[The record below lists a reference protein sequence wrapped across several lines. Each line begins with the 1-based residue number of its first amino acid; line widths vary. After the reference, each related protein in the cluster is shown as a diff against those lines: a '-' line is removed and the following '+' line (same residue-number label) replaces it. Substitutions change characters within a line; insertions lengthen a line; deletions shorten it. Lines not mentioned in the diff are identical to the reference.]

1 MKKSQRFARFGV
13 LGLALLAG
21 CSSKP
26 EVGAS
31 AVQVKATAKAITVS
45 PTLLEQ
51 ARIRVIRAELRA
63 PEDVLLA
70 TGEIMAEPDG
80 AAEVT
85 AAVTARVA
93 SISVHAGD
101 LVKKGDKLA
110 VLEAGEVA
118 RVTSDLERARAR
130 VSAAVRVQEQ
140 EESLVASRAT
150 SGRALSEAKSAV
162 DQAKADE
169 RAASELLKSYGAGS
183 GRQVVLLAPL
193 SGTIVRVAGVI
204 GAPVDATTPLFRII
218 DTSRLVARAD
228 VPESDADLVPE
239 RARATVASMS
249 KVTSCAG
256 TVESHAP
263 VVNAATRTV
272 PFRVRLSP
280 GCGEFHEGAFVDVAI
295 DRSPTDGKP
304 RIALPR
310 AALVSIDEVP
320 VVFIQTDAKAGTFAV
335 RAVRG
340 VTYLGPLVF
349 VDEGIAAGELVVE
362 RGGILLKGELM
373 RAELQ

>member
-1 MKKSQRFARFGV
+1 MNESRTFAR
-13 LGLALLAG
+13 LGLLALALLPG

-26 EVGAS
+26 EAGAS
-31 AVQVKATAKAITVS
+31 VAPAKAPEKALTVS
-45 PTLLEQ
+45 PALLEES
-51 ARIRVIRAELRA
+51 RIRLIRAERRT
-63 PEDVLLA
+63 PQDMVLA
-70 TGEIMAEPDG
+70 SGEIVAEPDA

-85 AAVTARVA
+85 AAVPARVT
-93 SISVHAGD
+93 SIAVHSGD
-101 LVKKGDKLA
+101 FVKRGDTLA

-118 RVTSDLERARAR
+118 RVMSDLERARAR
-130 VSAAVRVQEQ
+130 VNAAVRVQEQ

-162 DQAKADE
+162 DQAKAEE
-169 RAASELLKSYGAGS
+169 RAASELLRSYGARS

-193 SGTIVRVAGVI
+193 SGTVVKIAGVI
-204 GAPVDATTPLFRII
+204 GAPVDAATPLFRII

-239 RARATVASMS
+239 GARATVASMS

-256 TVESHAP
+256 TVEAHAP
-263 VVNAATRTV
+263 AVNVATRTV
-272 PFRVRLSP
+272 PFRVRLSA

-295 DRSPTDGKP
+295 ERSPTHGKP
-304 RIALPR
+304 RILLPR
-310 AALVSIDEVP
+310 AAVVSVNEVP
-320 VVFIQTDAKAGTFAV
+320 VVFVQSNGKPDTFSPH
-335 RAVRG
+335 AVRG

-349 VDEGIAAGELVVE
+349 VDEGVTEGELVVE
-362 RGGILLKGELM
+362 RGAILLKGELM

>member
-1 MKKSQRFARFGV
+1 MKQSQPFARLGV
-13 LGLALLAG
+13 LWLALLAG

-31 AVQVKATAKAITVS
+31 AVQAKATAKAVTVS

-51 ARIRVIRAELRA
+51 ARIRVTRAELRA
-63 PEDVLLA
+63 PQDMLLA
-70 TGEIMAEPDG
+70 TGEIMAEPDA

-85 AAVTARVA
+85 AAVSARVT
-93 SISVHAGD
+93 SISVRAGD
-101 LVKKGDKLA
+101 LVKKGDTLA

-118 RVTSDLERARAR
+118 RVMRDLERARAR

-140 EESLVASRAT
+140 EESLVPSRAT

-162 DQAKADE
+162 DQAKAEE
-169 RAASELLKSYGAGS
+169 RAASELLRSYGARS
-183 GRQVVLLAPL
+183 GRQVVLSAPL

-239 RARATVASMS
+239 GARATVASMS
-249 KVTSCAG
+249 KATSCAG
-256 TVESHAP
+256 IAESHAP
-263 VVNAATRTV
+263 VVNVATRTV

-295 DRSPTDGKP
+295 ERSPTNGKL

-310 AALVSIDEVP
+310 AAVVSINEVP
-320 VVFIQTDAKAGTFAV
+320 VVFVQSGEKAGTFAM

-340 VTYLGPLVF
+340 VTYLGPLAF
-349 VDEGIAAGELVVE
+349 VDEGVAEGDLVVE
-362 RGGILLKGELM
+362 RGAILLKGELM